1 MINSLYIKN
10 GTPGETGIDPER
22 FALAL
27 GDPQALLWVDMEGE
41 APQVCE
47 PILRE
52 IFKFHPLAINDALHQ
67 THIPKLDNWETY
79 LFIALNAVVYHQEEG
94 SLEIMELDVF
104 LGDNY
109 IITHHDLPI
118 PALKRAWNSVGHD
131 LRYSGQGADHLLYK
145 LTDELTVD
153 YMQAVDELDEGI
165 EWVEVKVFSQPT
177 PEIVQ
182 KLFALKRATL
192 LMRRSLSPMRE
203 VLNKLARDDY
213 TIIDSRDQ
221 VYFRDVYDHLVRLY
235 DIIEGLRDLVGGALD
250 TYLSVINNRMNDI
263 MKTLT
268 VITTLFMPISFI
280 VGFFGMNF
288 FLPVTPVSEFMEM
301 PVFIIMLSLIVLL
314 PLGMLLWIRRR
325 GWM

>member
-10 GTPGETGIDPER
+10 GTPGETGIDPDR

-52 IFKFHPLAINDALHQ
+52 IFKFHPLAINDALYQ
-67 THIPKLDNWETY
+67 THVSKLDNWDSY
-79 LFIALNAVVYHQEEG
+79 LFIALNAIFYHQEEG
-94 SLEIMELDVF
+94 SLDTIELDVF

-131 LRYSGQGADHLLYK
+131 LRHSGQGADHWLYK

-153 YMQAVDELDEGI
+153 YMQTVDELDEGI
-165 EWVEVKVFSQPT
+165 EWVEDQVFSQPT
-177 PEIVQ
+177 PEIIQ
-182 KLFALKRATL
+182 KLFDLKRATL

-213 TIIDSRDQ
+213 SVIDSRDQ

-235 DIIEGLRDLVGGALD
+235 DIVEGLRDMVGGALD
-250 TYLSVINNRMNDI
+250 TYLSVINNRMNEI

-268 VITTLFMPISFI
+268 VITTLFMPLSFI
-280 VGFFGMNF
+280 TGFFGMNF
-288 FLPVTPVSEFMEM
+288 FMADPPISVFTETTA
-301 PVFIIMLSLIVLL
+301 FIIMLGLIIFV
-314 PLGMLLWIRRR
+314 PLGMYSWIRRR